1 MSYFRQISHEA
12 DAPSSQTDRQLYST
26 RPPAWQ
32 SGVAGVER
40 PVTPATDSGVLAMVL
55 AVIVL
60 IGLNMRHV
68 KRIFRSLPQDLLSVR
83 RRSNAFDEHTANET
97 RVAMLQ
103 LLQLWVYE
111 GLLLFMWLQTPG
123 KSILVSGGL
132 TSQVAIL
139 VGLACALYLF
149 QLGACITVGYV
160 FTDQQSASLW
170 QRGLNASQIILGW
183 ALSVPALVSLFYPG
197 LAQDMI
203 IIAALLYIA
212 SRICYIYKGFR
223 IFYHKFSSLLYFIL
237 YLCTLEIIPVI
248 ITCLLAVEICV
259 KS

>member
-1 MSYFRQISHEA
+1 MSPFLHTSHEA
-12 DAPSSQTDRQLYST
+12 DAPSSPVDRQLYTT

-40 PVTPATDSGVLAMVL
+40 PVTPATDSGVLAMVV
-55 AVIVL
+55 AVIVM

-97 RVAMLQ
+97 RVTILQ

-111 GLLLFMWLQTPG
+111 GLLLFMWLRDTP
-123 KSILVSGGL
+123 VSESGL
-132 TSQVAIL
+132 TTRVAML
-139 VGLACALYLF
+139 VGLACAFYLF
-149 QLGACITVGYV
+149 QLGNCMTIGYV
-160 FTDQQSASLW
+160 FADKLSATLW
-170 QRGLNASQIILGW
+170 RRGLNASQITLGW
-183 ALSVPALVSLFYPG
+183 ALTVPALVSLFYPG
-197 LAQDMI
+197 LTGDMLLL
-203 IIAALLYIA
+203 AAILYVL

-223 IFYHKFSSLLYFIL
+223 IFYHKFPSLLYFIL
-237 YLCTLEIIPVI
+237 YLCTSEIIPVI

>member
-1 MSYFRQISHEA
+1 MSPFLNISHEA
-12 DAPSSQTDRQLYST
+12 DAPSSPVDRQLYTT

-40 PVTPATDSGVLAMVL
+40 PVTPATDSGVLAMVV

-97 RVAMLQ
+97 RVSLLQ

-111 GLLLFMWLQTPG
+111 GLLLFMWLRDVNGNT
-123 KSILVSGGL
+123 VSGGGL
-132 TSQVAIL
+132 TARVAML
-139 VGLACALYLF
+139 VALACAFYLF
-149 QLGACITVGYV
+149 QLGACMTVGYV
-160 FTDQQSASLW
+160 FTDKLSATLW
-170 QRGLNASQIILGW
+170 RRGLNASQITLGW
-183 ALSVPALVSLFYPG
+183 ALAAPALVSLFYPG
-197 LAQDMI
+197 LTHDMLLLA
-203 IIAALLYIA
+203 AALYIL

-223 IFYHKFSSLLYFIL
+223 IFYHKFPSLLYFIL